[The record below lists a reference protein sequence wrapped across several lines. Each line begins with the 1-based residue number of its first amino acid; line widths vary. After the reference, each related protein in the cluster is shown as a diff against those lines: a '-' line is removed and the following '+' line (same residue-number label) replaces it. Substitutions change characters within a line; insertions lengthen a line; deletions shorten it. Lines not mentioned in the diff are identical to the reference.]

1 MSSRV
6 CGRRGLQLAARAIC
20 IRHLGFKRV
29 PEIRLAIAVL
39 FFLYVLLMCEYTA
52 GSGHRTVPGSS
63 TLNATEVGEPKL
75 GGEACSPA
83 SADKYHRWV
92 HVQVGGPPL
101 YL

>member
-1 MSSRV
+1 M
-6 CGRRGLQLAARAIC
+6 LAARAIC

-29 PEIRLAIAVL
+29 PDIRLAIAVL

-63 TLNATEVGEPKL
+63 TPKAIEVGEPKP
-75 GGEACSPA
+75 GGEACSTA
-83 SADKYHRWV
+83 SADKYHWWV
-92 HVQVGGPPL
+92 HGQLGGSPL